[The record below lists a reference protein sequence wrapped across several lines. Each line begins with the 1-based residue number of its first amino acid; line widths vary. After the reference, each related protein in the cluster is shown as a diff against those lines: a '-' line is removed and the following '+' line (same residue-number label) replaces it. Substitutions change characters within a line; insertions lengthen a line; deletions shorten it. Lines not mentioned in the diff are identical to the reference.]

1 MNDKETYHSLDFSTK
16 RYLPYTIMTELIILD
31 DGLDRLPS
39 LISHSGEQAASAC
52 LEFFTAH
59 IRNPNTRRAYARTLS
74 DFSDWCSKHS
84 LRLENLNPVHVASYI
99 EQMTKKYEVVSVKQ
113 SLAAIRGLFNF
124 LVVRQA
130 MSSNPAMSVRAPR
143 FSRKKGKTP
152 IPSHDEARKLLESI
166 SSDSIVGL
174 RDRALIATMLYS
186 FARVGAALSLQVGD
200 YFPQGKRWWLRL
212 HEKGGKEHEMPAHH
226 CLEAYLDG
234 YIEAAGIGDQKKSP
248 LFRSMRGRAGIVSPA
263 PMRQADAWRMIR
275 KRALVAGIDTELC
288 CHSFRAFGITA
299 YLENGGTLEK
309 AQTMAAHESPRT
321 TKLYDR
327 TSDTVSLD
335 EVEKIVV

>member
-1 MNDKETYHSLDFSTK
+1 
-16 RYLPYTIMTELIILD
+16 MTELIILD
-31 DGLDRLPS
+31 DTLNRPPS
-39 LISHSGEQAASAC
+39 LISHSGEQTASAC

-74 DFSDWCSKHS
+74 DFSNWCSQHS
-84 LRLENLNPVHVASYI
+84 LRLENLKPVHVAAYI

-113 SLAAIRGLFNF
+113 SLAAIRGLFDF

-130 MSSNPAMSVRAPR
+130 MPSNPAMSVRAPR

-152 IPSHDEARKLLESI
+152 IPSHEEARWLLESI
-166 SSDSIVGL
+166 PDDSILGL

-212 HEKGGKEHEMPAHH
+212 HEKGGKEHEMPVHH
-226 CLEAYLDG
+226 CLEEYLDA
-234 YIEAAGIGDQKKSP
+234 YIEAAGIGEEKKTP
-248 LFRSMRGRAGIVSPA
+248 LFRSMRGRGDQISSTN
-263 PMRQADAWRMIR
+263 MTQSDAWRMIR
-275 KRALVAGIDTELC
+275 RRGTSTGIDTSLS

>member
-1 MNDKETYHSLDFSTK
+1 MIK
-16 RYLPYTIMTELIILD
+16 ELIIHKTLPKHWSTNAVMTD
-31 DGLDRLPS
+31 LIILEDTLDRVPS
-39 LISHSGEQAASAC
+39 LISHSGEQAVSAC

-74 DFSDWCSKHS
+74 DFSDWCSAHG
-84 LRLENLNPVHVASYI
+84 LRLESLKPVHIAAYI
-99 EQMTKKYEVVSVKQ
+99 EQMTKEYEVVSVKQ
-113 SLAAIRGLFNF
+113 SLAAIRGLFDF
-124 LVVRQA
+124 MVVRQA
-130 MSSNPAMSVRAPR
+130 MPSNPAMSVRAPR

-152 IPSHDEARKLLESI
+152 IPSHEEARKLLESI
-166 SSDSIVGL
+166 PSDSIMGL

-226 CLEAYLDG
+226 CLEEYLDA

-248 LFRSMRGRAGIVSPA
+248 LFRSMRGRVDRISDAR
-263 PMRQADAWRMIR
+263 MRQADAWRMIR
-275 KRALVAGIDTELC
+275 KRALMAGIDTELC

-309 AQTMAAHESPRT
+309 AQTMAAHESPHT